1 MCFSCIRL
9 FILHALVFVI
19 FPVLLVVLAT
29 GCNYDILWTFLL
41 TVLAHLSQTLIGEL
55 IV

>member
-1 MCFSCIRL
+1 ML
-9 FILHALVFVI
+9 FVHTFVYFARVGFCH
-19 FPVLLVVLAT
+19 FPVLLVVLAM